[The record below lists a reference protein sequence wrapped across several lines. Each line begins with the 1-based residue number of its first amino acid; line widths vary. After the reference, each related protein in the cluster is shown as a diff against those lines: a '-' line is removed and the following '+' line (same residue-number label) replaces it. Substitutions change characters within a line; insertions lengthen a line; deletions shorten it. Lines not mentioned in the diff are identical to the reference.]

1 MIVADT
7 AMITFDTKE
16 MRVAGCNGC
25 NRFFGP
31 YSVSGGKAVVLKN
44 LATTMMACPDSP
56 SEADIMRAFN
66 ETATYSIKK
75 DADKTRLFFYND
87 KKDEVM
93 GLVLQHK

>member
-1 MIVADT
+1 MDYDT

-31 YSVSGGKAVVLKN
+31 YSVSEGKSVALKN

-56 SEADIMRAFN
+56 SETDIMRAFN

-75 DADKTRLFFYND
+75 EADKTRLFFYND